1 MSGICFEKTMKRTFI
16 ALINVYQICFTLIE
30 KVWSRFSVDP
40 LGGSAGSKRA
50 VAAELGLVSL
60 G

>member
-1 MSGICFEKTMKRTFI
+1 MSGIYFEKTMKRTFI

-50 VAAELGLVSL
+50 VAAELGLVSY

>member
-16 ALINVYQICFTLIE
+16 ALNNVYKICFTLIA
-30 KVWSRFSVDP
+30 KLWSRFSVDP
-40 LGGSAGSKRA
+40 LGGSAGSKGA
-50 VAAELGLVSL
+50 VAAELGLVSY